1 MKAALISSNETAR
14 NFNWVINEQKQ
25 WVAEWYDIPNAERV
39 AEVTSQPFDVAP
51 PLFWVSCADD
61 VVADQWYYDKVAQQT
76 IQIIYPQKPTSSLQ
90 DTTATTTGTGGP
102 NVIA

>member
-1 MKAALISSNETAR
+1 MKNALISPNEQVQD
-14 NFNWVINEQKQ
+14 FNWASDGKGG
-25 WVAEWYDIPNAERV
+25 WTREWYDIPNAERV

-61 VVADQWYYDKVAQQT
+61 VVADQWYYDNVAQQ
-76 IQIIYPQKPTSSLQ
+76 IMQIIYPQKPTSSSQ